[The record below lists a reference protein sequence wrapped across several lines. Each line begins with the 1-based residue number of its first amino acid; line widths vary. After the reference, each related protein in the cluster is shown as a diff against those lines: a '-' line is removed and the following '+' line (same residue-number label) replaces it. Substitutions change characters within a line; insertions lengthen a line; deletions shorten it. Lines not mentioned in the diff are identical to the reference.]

1 MTSYQSKPRYSI
13 WRKADQHVS
22 PGNSVILTSNWDFTP
37 VINLLRSPTYPNK
50 GQSTCDTSSDYPQPS
65 LASHELS
72 EDDVGGSEIG
82 ETCLKGENL
91 STPKLGDFS
100 SLWELLGSASIS
112 PASKNETRLQPEPSQ
127 TTSSKPITILKRPM
141 VEGTVSTPKSPPQP
155 VINSMAQS
163 KHDAQHSVPVQRR
176 RRRNKTT
183 QEACLSESNVE
194 GESDSCPSVFDS
206 PLSHPQR
213 IPSMIPPQVGVS
225 EARAGHLET
234 PPSSFDELDDYLTS
248 KNVKTSASAG
258 APRLQSLA
266 YTCAAD
272 QRVGLLTKLLKD
284 FPVYAELLA
293 ESGRS
298 KPSKK
303 LDISARPIHV
313 FVDMSNI
320 MVGFHDT
327 MKISRNIPVQTRIR
341 RLPLSFQ
348 NFSLILERGRSAAKR
363 VLVGSDRIAAIN
375 ESEQLGYEANILNR
389 VQKFKQLTPR
399 PVKLR
404 RNPRI
409 TSQDGGHSSETNDAP
424 EGRWVEQGVDE
435 ILHLKILES
444 LLDADEPATIVLA
457 TGDAAEAEYS
467 GGFMKMVKRALQRGW
482 RVELVS
488 FSQVTSNAYKKK
500 EFPSLVPDTNIDHF
514 TMANFF
520 PQDLYGGAIKAIIP
534 ERWLDAS
541 SLRQIPDHQELFL
554 SPTTLSN
561 LIFEINERVSED
573 TALSALQSTPN
584 QEILEILGSNPGATP
599 ETVDKAAALYHLNDI
614 RDGDW
619 DALRIVTPPQQVSVQ
634 KLPSAKSYKG
644 VAQIIST
651 AVPRSGVAP
660 SIGGA
665 AAGSS
670 ADGALISSV
679 IVHYL
684 LVRLEEQETDVLVF
698 FNVPHKEFDE
708 KGDPRGLLEE
718 EELAS
723 ETINGLVDSL
733 EVVDW
738 GLFGG

>member
-1 MTSYQSKPRYSI
+1 MLQSS
-13 WRKADQHVS
+13 AS
-22 PGNSVILTSNWDFTP
+22 TSNWDFTP
-37 VINLLRSPTYPNK
+37 VINLLRSPTCQNK
-50 GQSTCDTSSDYPQPS
+50 GQSTCDISSDYPLPS
-65 LASHELS
+65 LASHEIRK
-72 EDDVGGSEIG
+72 DDVGRSKTGKISLSG
-82 ETCLKGENL
+82 EDF
-91 STPKLGDFS
+91 STPKLGDFG
-100 SLWELLGSASIS
+100 SLWELLGNTSIS
-112 PASKNETRLQPEPSQ
+112 PASKSETRPQPEASQ
-127 TTSSKPITILKRPM
+127 TTCSKPISMLKWPI
-141 VEGTVSTPKSPPQP
+141 VERTVPTPKTPLQP
-155 VINSMAQS
+155 VINSTAQS
-163 KHDAQHSVPVQRR
+163 KHDAQHRVPVQRR
-176 RRRNKTT
+176 RCRDKAT
-183 QEACLSESNVE
+183 QEASLRESSPE
-194 GESDSCPSVFDS
+194 GESDSCPSVFDP
-206 PLSHPQR
+206 PLSHPQS

-225 EARAGHLET
+225 EARAGLTET
-234 PPSSFDELDDYLTS
+234 PPSSFDELDDFLTS
-248 KNVKTSASAG
+248 KNVKISASAG
-258 APRLQSLA
+258 APRLQPLT
-266 YTCAAD
+266 YTSAAD

-284 FPVYAELLA
+284 FPDYAELIA

-303 LDISARPIHV
+303 LDILARPIHV

-327 MKISRNIPVQTRIR
+327 MKISRNISVQTRIR

-375 ESEQLGYEANILNR
+375 ESEQLGYETNILNR
-389 VQKFKQLTPR
+389 VQKIKQLTHR
-399 PVKLR
+399 QVKFR

-424 EGRWVEQGVDE
+424 EERWVEQGVDE
-435 ILHLKILES
+435 ILHLKMLES

-467 GGFMKMVKRALQRGW
+467 GGFMKMVERALQRGW

-488 FSQVTSNAYKKK
+488 FSQVTSYAYKKK
-500 EFPSLVPDTNIDHF
+500 EFRSRWGRSAKLQLLTHVSNINHF
-514 TMANFF
+514 TMANFT
-520 PQDLYGGAIKAIIP
+520 PQDLYGGAVKAMIP

-561 LIFEINERVSED
+561 VIFEINERVPEE

-584 QEILEILGSNPGATP
+584 QEILETLGSNPGATP
-599 ETVDKAAALYHLNDI
+599 EIVDKAAALYHLNDI
-614 RDGDW
+614 RDSDGDT
-619 DALRIVTPPQQVSVQ
+619 LRIITLPQQVSAQ
-634 KLPSAKSYKG
+634 KLPRAKSYKG
-644 VAQIIST
+644 VAQITST
-651 AVPRSGVAP
+651 ALPRSGVAP

-670 ADGALISSV
+670 ADGGLMSSV
-679 IVHYL
+679 SVHYL
-684 LVRLEEQETDVLVF
+684 LVRLEEQETDMLVF

-708 KGDPRGLLEE
+708 KGDPRGLSEE

-723 ETINGLVDSL
+723 DTINGLVDRL